1 MTTSSVDAVHGELLM
16 VQLSV
21 YVFPAIPVKVE
32 VGLVG
37 VVIVPPVP
45 DTIVQSP
52 VPIAGVFPARVTTV
66 SPHVAIL
73 V

>member
-1 MTTSSVDAVHGELLM
+1 M
-16 VQLSV
+16 
-21 YVFPAIPVKVE
+21 KVE

-45 DTIVQSP
+45 DTMVQSP
-52 VPIAGVFPARVTTV
+52 VPIAGLLPARVTTV